1 MSYKKVCSF
10 SPVCISSQCMIL
22 TCYFCTKIHSFLFF
36 RNSFISFFQN
46 SFIPFFK
53 IHSFPFFKYFFYSND
68 FIPILFVYLFI
79 LLHSKTKFII
89 HLIWHTFSFLPYKY
103 KFIFHRI
110 GFSFLFCF
118 LVPQTLSLFV
128 CMFRILCPSICDL
141 SS

>member
-1 MSYKKVCSF
+1 MF
-10 SPVCISSQCMIL
+10 IL
-22 TCYFCTKIHSFLFF
+22 TSLHLITMYDFDVSFLHE
-36 RNSFISFFQN
+36 N
-46 SFIPFFK
+46 SFIPFFSKFIHFFLSKFIHSFFK
-53 IHSFPFFKYFFYSND
+53 IHSFLFFKYFFYSND

-79 LLHSKTKFII
+79 LLHLKTKFII

-118 LVPQTLSLFV
+118 LLPQTLSLFV